1 MASSNTVFI
10 LLSVISFPFPF
21 IFCRPVLIPL
31 MFWLYAD
38 LLKYSGETVT
48 MLSSGQLVSTVPD
61 WVNKCLD
68 ASTQITEPG
77 SMDIGYDLG
86 NELTQARIIYGLTLC
101 YYIVGSIVL
110 AAAILLCGIKFCCE
124 DCLESS
130 SSPRISE

>member
-1 MASSNTVFI
+1 MASSYTAFII
-10 LLSVISFPFPF
+10 LLVISFPF
-21 IFCRPVLIPL
+21 IFCAPVFVPL

-68 ASTQITEPG
+68 ASTQITEP
-77 SMDIGYDLG
+77 SAMDIDYDLR
-86 NELTQARIIYGLTLC
+86 NELTQARVVYGLTLC
-101 YYIVGSIVL
+101 YYIVGSIML
-110 AAAILLCGIKFCCE
+110 AVAILLCGNKFCCE
-124 DCLESS
+124 GCLESC